1 MSPCI
6 RVVSARSPLPSSARV
21 LNGWSLRVLVRDYA
35 GGLVARKFDPE
46 TAVGHWDGKEVRWF
60 VRSTSVVP
68 KFMR

>member
-1 MSPCI
+1 M
-6 RVVSARSPLPSSARV
+6 
-21 LNGWSLRVLVRDYA
+21 VRDYA